1 MDKKAI
7 ASGAAAVVL
16 ATGLALTPA
25 VTDTEVMEPEVI
37 EEVVIEET
45 EVSED
50 IEEVTEESSET
61 EKTETEETKTEEPV
75 ITEPKQPH
83 LEAEK
88 PTYEDYTT
96 EIGYSFTQASER
108 SKTITIDVPEYLSA
122 DIVTMYVNG
131 AEVNTVLLP
140 GNPNFTTIP
149 VVFEDLSNI
158 EFKLYRMGEEIG
170 SAKFIDDILKTN
182 AKAVE

>member
-50 IEEVTEESSET
+50 VEEVTEESSED
-61 EKTETEETKTEEPV
+61 EKTEQEEAVT
-75 ITEPKQPH
+75 TEPKQPH

-170 SAKFIDDILKTN
+170 SARFIDDILKTN

>member
-25 VTDTEVMEPEVI
+25 VTDVEVTEPDVI
-37 EEVVIEET
+37 EEVIIEET
-45 EVSED
+45 EVSEAV
-50 IEEVTEESSET
+50 EEVAEEVPEAEET
-61 EKTETEETKTEEPV
+61 EQEEVV

-96 EIGYSFTQASER
+96 EIGYSFTYESER
-108 SKTITIDVPEYLSA
+108 IKTITIDVPEYLSA

-170 SAKFIDDILKTN
+170 SARFIGDILKTN
-182 AKAVE
+182 AK

>member
-25 VTDTEVMEPEVI
+25 VTDTEVTEPDVI
-37 EEVVIEET
+37 EEVIIEET
-45 EVSED
+45 EEDVSED
-50 IEEVTEESSET
+50 TEEATEEVAEA
-61 EKTETEETKTEEPV
+61 EKTEQEEAVT
-75 ITEPKQPH
+75 TEPKLPH
-83 LEAEK
+83 LEAET

-96 EIGYSFTQASER
+96 EIGYSFTHENDRA
-108 SKTITIDVPEYLSA
+108 KTITIDVPEYLSA

-131 AEVNTVLLP
+131 AEVSTVLLP

-170 SAKFIDDILKTN
+170 TARFIDDILKTN

>member
-1 MDKKAI
+1 MDKKSI

-25 VTDTEVMEPEVI
+25 VTDTEVTEPDVI
-37 EEVVIEET
+37 EEVIIEET

-50 IEEVTEESSET
+50 TEEAIEEVTEA
-61 EKTETEETKTEEPV
+61 EKTEQEEAVT
-75 ITEPKQPH
+75 TEPKQPH
-83 LEAEK
+83 LEAET

-96 EIGYSFTQASER
+96 EIGYSFTHENDRA
-108 SKTITIDVPEYLSA
+108 KTITIDVPEYLSA

-131 AEVNTVLLP
+131 AEVSTVLLP

-170 SAKFIDDILKTN
+170 TARFIDDILKTN